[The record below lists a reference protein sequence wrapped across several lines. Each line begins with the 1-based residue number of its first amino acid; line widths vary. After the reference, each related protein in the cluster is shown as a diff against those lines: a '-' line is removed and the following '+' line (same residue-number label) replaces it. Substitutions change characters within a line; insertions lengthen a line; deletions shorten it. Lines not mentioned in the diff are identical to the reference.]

1 MKKIL
6 ILLLLFFLT
15 SCTITTNSND
25 SETNVYYNLYYL
37 PTGAPYPY
45 IDPLEPS
52 VNVIQNDLTFL
63 NKTNILFVSP
73 KLRPNDPTSDIG
85 DSVIAFVNSE
95 VLVYYNK
102 INLQYY
108 ALQDNSLKKEIDAFN
123 KGN

>member
-1 MKKIL
+1 M
-6 ILLLLFFLT
+6 
-15 SCTITTNSND
+15 
-25 SETNVYYNLYYL
+25 
-37 PTGAPYPY
+37 PTGAPY

>member
-15 SCTITTNSND
+15 SCSITTNSND

-37 PTGAPYPY
+37 QTGAPYPY